1 MNDPDMSAALQT
13 TIQYR
18 IDAENCLIYVND
30 RWDQFAE
37 ENDGRGL
44 ALVDVL
50 GTSLFSY
57 IADDTILQLYMQLV
71 VLARQGRPAT
81 FNYRCDSPKAR
92 RRFEMNIH
100 ALDAGEV
107 EFSSTLL
114 ENEPRAEVLLLDRRQ
129 PRNEQFLRVCSW
141 CQRIRVGDAWLSAE
155 EAVEKLD
162 LMEEATMPV
171 LTHGICET
179 CHDEMMATI
188 ARLRT
193 DE

>member
-1 MNDPDMSAALQT
+1 MNATLPT

-30 RWDQFAE
+30 QWDRFAA

-50 GTSLFSY
+50 GQSLFSY
-57 IADDTILQLYMQLV
+57 IADPTILQLYMQMV

-81 FNYRCDSPKAR
+81 FKYRCDSPKFR
-92 RRFEMNIH
+92 RRFEMKFH
-100 ALDAGEV
+100 ALDAGVV

-114 ENEPRAEVLLLDRRQ
+114 EIEPRAEVLLLDRRQ
-129 PRNEQFLRVCSW
+129 PRNGKFLRVCSW

-155 EAVEKLD
+155 EAVAKLD
-162 LMEEATMPV
+162 LMEEATMPA

-179 CHDEMMATI
+179 CHGEMMATI
-188 ARLRT
+188 AQLPAAG
-193 DE
+193 